1 MRRTAALA
9 LLPLL
14 ALPLRAETESVV
26 AGLST
31 DTISI
36 TANFD
41 GSDILIYGAV
51 KRETPIPASGPLEVI
66 VTVEGPSA
74 PVRVRRKSREFGIW
88 INTDTVVV
96 DSAPSFY
103 EVASTGPLDD
113 ILSKTED
120 LRHRISVPLA
130 VISVGAPMDIADAQS
145 FSAALIRIREGSGD
159 YRLQEGGVELT
170 EETLFRTDI
179 DLPANLTEGD
189 YKTRIFLLRGKAV
202 VALHEQVIDVR
213 KVGLERW
220 LYTLAYQHAVSY
232 AILSLVVAVVLG
244 WAASA
249 AFRYIRS

>member
-1 MRRTAALA
+1 MRRLAAALLA
-9 LLPLL
+9 LLV
-14 ALPLRAETESVV
+14 LPAAAGGESVV

-51 KRETPIPASGPLEVI
+51 KREAPIPAAGPLEVI
-66 VTVEGPSA
+66 VTVEGPAA
-74 PVRVRRKSREFGIW
+74 PVRVRRKSREMGIW

-103 EVASTGPLDD
+103 EVATTGPLDR
-113 ILSKTED
+113 ILSSTED
-120 LRHRISVPLA
+120 LRHRISIPLA
-130 VISVGAPMDIADAQS
+130 VISVGAPMDIEDAQS
-145 FSAALIRIREGSGD
+145 FSEALIRIREGTGD
-159 YRLQEGGVELT
+159 YHVQTGGVRLT
-170 EETLFRTDI
+170 EETLFRADI

-189 YKTRIFLLRGKAV
+189 YKTRIFLLRDRAV

-220 LYTLAYQHAVSY
+220 LFTLAYGSPVSY
-232 AILSLVVAVVLG
+232 GILSIVLAVVLG